1 MGSTMTTHPMQQR
14 ELTPRKATRDT
25 EDVWLGG
32 VASGLARHLGLP
44 TLWVRVGFIALAALG
59 GVGVAFYAGLW
70 IFLPSDARFADEA
83 PGLAS
88 ASRGG
93 RRPRRTRRLADVG
106 PVVAV
111 GALALG
117 LVILAQTLI
126 GPGFLFWPIQL
137 GVIGV
142 AVLWRQAD
150 EAQRE
155 RWVDTSGRIN
165 PVQAVIGLG
174 GLASWLRLLAGVGLI
189 AGGITLFAIRSGSVG
204 TARDVLVASALA
216 VGGIALTLGPWMY
229 RLASDL
235 TAERAERLRTQDR
248 ADLAAHLHDS
258 VLQTLA
264 LIQKNAADAPT
275 VARLARAQERD
286 LRSWLYDDR
295 SPLSASLVAALR
307 DVAAEI
313 EDAHGV
319 PVEVVTVGDLP
330 MTTALEPL
338 VLAAREAVANAAKH
352 SGAARVDVFAEAG
365 AAQAE
370 VFVRDRGV
378 GFDPESIA
386 SDRQGVRGSIVDRMT
401 RHGGRADVQSS
412 TAGTEI
418 RLTMPLT
425 QENRS

>member
-1 MGSTMTTHPMQQR
+1 MTKAAQ
-14 ELTPRKATRDT
+14 LTPRKATRDT

-32 VASGLARHLGLP
+32 VASGLAIHLGLP
-44 TLWVRVGFIALAALG
+44 TLWVRVGFIGLAAFG
-59 GVGVAFYAGLW
+59 GLGVALYAGLW
-70 IFLPSDARFADEA
+70 IVLPSDARFEEQA

-88 ASRGG
+88 ASHGG
-93 RRPRRTRRLADVG
+93 RRPRKQRRLADVG
-106 PVVAV
+106 PVAAV

-117 LVILAQTLI
+117 LVILAKSVLGT
-126 GPGFLFWPIQL
+126 GFLFWPILL
-137 GVIGV
+137 GVVGI
-142 AVLWRQAD
+142 AILWRQAD
-150 EAQRE
+150 EAQRA

-174 GLASWLRLLAGVGLI
+174 GLAAWLRLIAGVGLL
-189 AGGITLFAIRSGSVG
+189 AGGLTLFALRSGSVG
-204 TARDVLVASALA
+204 AARDVLIASSLA
-216 VGGIALTLGPWMY
+216 IGGIALTLGPWIF

-264 LIQKNAADAPT
+264 LIQKNAADSTT

-295 SPLSASLVAALR
+295 SPSAATLTAALR
-307 DVAAEI
+307 EVAAEV

-319 PVEVVTVGDLP
+319 PVEVVTVGD
-330 MTTALEPL
+330 TTMSSQLEPL
-338 VLAAREAVANAAKH
+338 VLATREAVANAAKH
-352 SGAARVDVFAEAG
+352 SGAARIDVFAEAG

-378 GFDPESIA
+378 GFDPASIA
-386 SDRQGVRGSIVDRMT
+386 ADRRGVRGSIVDRMT
-401 RHGGRADVQSS
+401 RHGGHADVQSS
-412 TAGTEI
+412 SAGTEV

-425 QENRS
+425 QES

>member
-1 MGSTMTTHPMQQR
+1 MGGTMETQ
-14 ELTPRKATRDT
+14 LTPRKATRDT

-106 PVVAV
+106 PVVAL

-126 GPGFLFWPIQL
+126 GPGFLFWPILL

-142 AVLWRQAD
+142 AILWRQAD

-174 GLASWLRLLAGVGLI
+174 GIASWLRLLAGVGLI

-295 SPLSASLVAALR
+295 SPLSASLAAALR

-330 MTTALEPL
+330 MTAALEPL
-338 VLAAREAVANAAKH
+338 VLATREAVANAAKH

-365 AAQAE
+365 VAQAE

-425 QENRS
+425 QEN